1 MATFYNQATLSYNG
15 TSTASNITAGEIMDA
30 LSVTKT
36 ALSTIYRPGDSTT
49 YVISIVNT
57 SAAAF
62 SGLTL
67 SDNLGAY
74 AFGGQTLTPLT
85 YREGTLR
92 YYSGGILQPT
102 PVITA
107 GPPLTVTGLTIP
119 AGGNA
124 ILVYEAEANQSA
136 PLDPEGTI
144 TNTATVSGESLGT
157 PIQASET
164 IAVSTTPVL
173 SITKSLQPATVTENS
188 QITYTFIIENTG
200 NTEAGAGDLVSVTD
214 TFTPILKSI
223 AVQYNGVSWTSPED
237 YLYDTETGLFSTV
250 PGRITVPAASAKA
263 DPETGRWTVTPG
275 ISVVKVSGRI

>member
-1 MATFYNQATLSYNG
+1 
-15 TSTASNITAGEIMDA
+15 MDA

-57 SAAAF
+57 GAAAF

-67 SDNLGAY
+67 SDDLGAY

>member
-57 SAAAF
+57 GGAAF
-62 SGLTL
+62 TGLTL
-67 SDNLGAY
+67 SDDLGSY
-74 AFGGQTLTPLT
+74 GFGETTLTPLT

-92 YYSGGILQPT
+92 YYSGGVLQPT
-102 PVITA
+102 PTITD
-107 GPPLTVTGLTIP
+107 GPPLTVTALTIP

-124 ILVYEAEANQSA
+124 ILVYEAEASEYA
-136 PLDPEGTI
+136 PLDLEGTI
-144 TNTATVSGESLGT
+144 TNTVTVSGESLGT

-188 QITYTFIIENTG
+188 QITYTFLIENTG
-200 NTEAGAGDLVSVTD
+200 NTEADAGDLVSITD
-214 TFTPILKSI
+214 TFTPVLKSI
-223 AVQYNGVSWTSPED
+223 TVQYNGVSWTSPD
-237 YLYDTETGLFSTV
+237 NYLYDTETGVFSTV
-250 PGRITVPAASAKA
+250 PGQITVPAASAKA
-263 DPETGRWTVTPG
+263 DPETGQWTVTPG
-275 ISVVKVSGRI
+275 ISMVKVTGRI